1 MQFYNLIYILFIS
14 LKIVKDIWQSS
25 EPIPININY
34 SIPTFGI
41 GDLNKKLKELK
52 TSTDCL
58 MKLHNLQRILHTI
71 SQYIVSSKKW
81 IGNKCGDVRGVCVGE
96 FQEGWKY
103 MITIHLQGNDK
114 KLSAQSE
121 FIYKS
126 NSNKNNN
133 QLDKLKESRESTE
146 LKYSKEST
154 GLKELK
160 ESTELKESR
169 EYTES
174 AQLRELGG
182 KLENVRICEKEYR
195 LNIGMDENEF
205 VTCKFSENESVED
218 VVNVFMAK
226 NKLKSFLKDSLT
238 QEIYNLKSSNDSIKT
253 IDLTDLI

>member
-1 MQFYNLIYILFIS
+1 MLEECVLVNFKCVLSPSEMSDYYNCDFEKLQYKVILTEWYNNILQNSSTLTTKENQLTLKS
-14 LKIVKDIWQSS
+14 L
-25 EPIPININY
+25 
-34 SIPTFGI
+34 T
-41 GDLNKKLKELK
+41 
-52 TSTDCL
+52 
-58 MKLHNLQRILHTI
+58 
-71 SQYIVSSKKW
+71 
-81 IGNKCGDVRGVCVGE
+81 
-96 FQEGWKY
+96 EGWKY